1 MGQTDDCTFE
11 VFASKLRF
19 IVKNSTGLKMATQ
32 VQALYDFT
40 GEPGTTEMSITC
52 GEVLTL
58 LNTEIGEGWW
68 EGKKSNGETGLF
80 PAAYVRKLT
89 PEESIQT
96 KAAPPAPRYDQA
108 ADDWGEQHYS
118 AGDNN
123 YQRGVSHEDGWD
135 DDWEDDTYSEI
146 GPAQQQ
152 NKTSQYNQQ
161 SSIVIPGMPIND
173 YNQHIDDT
181 SSNYSSSVGT
191 VRKNKFAPSSKI
203 SGESYLLAT
212 LNVEVPD
219 SEKVYI
225 IQDEDGYIWSPITQP
240 YIVTVASPKKES
252 KFKGI
257 KSFIAYQ
264 LTPSFNNIQVSRRYK
279 HFDWLHERLQEKF
292 TLIPIPPLP
301 DKQISGRY
309 DEQLIERRRVQLQ
322 EFVDWMCKHPVLS
335 RSEVWQHFLTC
346 TDEKRWKA
354 GKRQAEKDNLLG
366 LNYCVSLVVPEK
378 ALLQSQVDH
387 ITEQCH
393 TFINSVDTAIKSV
406 SSMCIVQTKR
416 FQGPY
421 KSDCQKIGEA
431 FYSLGNALS
440 LDEGTIVSTSKLTS
454 AIKMTGG
461 VYIDIGRMYDEQP
474 KYDWEPLGDKFHLY
488 KGIAA
493 SFPDVLAN
501 HKGAVQ
507 KKRECERLTA
517 ENKMEVAQLNE
528 VLRRTDVISYAL
540 LAEINHFKS
549 ERTVDIKATMQKFLK
564 QQINFYKKIV
574 DKLETTLR
582 YYDD

>member
-1 MGQTDDCTFE
+1 M
-11 VFASKLRF
+11 
-19 IVKNSTGLKMATQ
+19 TQ

-40 GEPGTTEMSITC
+40 GEANTTEMTITC
-52 GEVLTL
+52 GEILTIV
-58 LNTEIGEGWW
+58 NTEIGEGWW
-68 EGKKSNGETGLF
+68 EGKNAKGETGLF
-80 PAAYVRKLT
+80 PAAYVRKL
-89 PEESIQT
+89 EHSEVSQT
-96 KAAPPAPRYDQA
+96 KAPAPAAPRYDQA
-108 ADDWGEQHYS
+108 ADDWGDQQYS

-123 YQRGVSHEDGWD
+123 YQRTNSQEDGWD
-135 DDWEDDTYSEI
+135 DDWDDDTYSEI
-146 GPAQQQ
+146 GPGQHPKPPPAY
-152 NKTSQYNQQ
+152 SQPLTPL
-161 SSIVIPGMPIND
+161 PGMPISDFN
-173 YNQHIDDT
+173 NQHVDDT
-181 SSNYSSSVGT
+181 TSNYSVGT

-225 IQDEDGYIWSPITQP
+225 VQEEDRYVWSSLPQP
-240 YIVTVASPKKES
+240 YSVTVASPKKES

-335 RSEVWQHFLTC
+335 KSEVWQHFLTC

-354 GKRQAEKDNLLG
+354 GKRQAERDNLLG

-393 TFINSVDTAIKSV
+393 TFIGSMDTSVKSV
-406 SSMCIVQTKR
+406 TGMCMLQTKK

-421 KSDCQKIGEA
+421 KTDCQKVGEA
-431 FYSLGNALS
+431 FYGLGNALS
-440 LDEGTIVSTSKLTS
+440 LDEGSIVSTSKLTS

-474 KYDWEPLGDKFHLY
+474 KFDWEPLGDKFHLY
-488 KGIAA
+488 KGIVG
-493 SFPDVLAN
+493 SFPDVLGN
-501 HKGAVQ
+501 HKGAVN

-517 ENKMEVAQLNE
+517 EHKMEVAQLNE

-540 LAEINHFKS
+540 LAEINHFKA
-549 ERTVDIKATMQKFLK
+549 ERTVDLKATMQKFLN
-564 QQINFYKKIV
+564 QQITFYKKIV
-574 DKLETTLR
+574 EKLEVTLNH
-582 YYDD
+582 YDN

>member
-1 MGQTDDCTFE
+1 MCFIIC
-11 VFASKLRF
+11 FA
-19 IVKNSTGLKMATQ
+19 IVVGKGPDMSTQ

-40 GEPGTTEMSITC
+40 GEPGTTEMSITS
-52 GEVLTL
+52 GEILTL

-68 EGKKSNGETGLF
+68 EGKNAKGETGLF
-80 PAAYVRKLT
+80 PAAYVRKLA
-89 PEESIQT
+89 PDDSVHT
-96 KAAPPAPRYDQA
+96 KTAPAAPRYDQA
-108 ADDWGEQHYS
+108 ADDWGDQQYS
-118 AGDNN
+118 AGDSN
-123 YQRGVSHEDGWD
+123 YQRTTSNDDGWD
-135 DDWEDDTYSEI
+135 DDWDDDTYSEI
-146 GPAQQQ
+146 GPGPPPHKSQ
-152 NKTSQYNQQ
+152 NHQTALAPL
-161 SSIVIPGMPIND
+161 PGMPID

-181 SSNYSSSVGT
+181 ASTLGSSMGT
-191 VRKNKFAPSSKI
+191 VRKNKFAPSSKV

-225 IQDEDGYIWSPITQP
+225 IQDEDGYVWSPITQP
-240 YIVTVASPKKES
+240 YNVCVASPKKES

-292 TLIPIPPLP
+292 SLIPIPPLP

-322 EFVDWMCKHPVLS
+322 EFVDWVCKHPVLS
-335 RSEVWQHFLTC
+335 KCEVWQHFLTC

-354 GKRQAEKDNLLG
+354 GKRQAERDNLLG

-378 ALLQSQVDH
+378 ALLQSQVDS

-393 TFINSVDTAIKSV
+393 TFVLSMDTSVKSV
-406 SSMCIVQTKR
+406 SNMCLAQSKR

-421 KSDCQKIGEA
+421 KSDCQKTGEA
-431 FYSLGNALS
+431 FYHLGNALS
-440 LDEGTIVSTSKLTS
+440 FDEGALVSRSKLTS

-461 VYIDIGRMYDEQP
+461 AYIEIGRMYEEQP

-488 KGIAA
+488 KGIVGG
-493 SFPDVLAN
+493 FPDVLAN
-501 HKGAVQ
+501 HKSAVQ

-517 ENKMEVAQLNE
+517 EHKMEVAQLNE

-540 LAEINHFKS
+540 LAEVNHFKA
-549 ERTVDIKATMQKFLK
+549 ERTVDLKVTMQKFLR
-564 QQINFYKKIV
+564 QQIMFYKKIV
-574 DKLETTLR
+574 DKLENTLR
-582 YYDD
+582 HYDD

>member
-1 MGQTDDCTFE
+1 
-11 VFASKLRF
+11 
-19 IVKNSTGLKMATQ
+19 MAAQ
-32 VQALYDFT
+32 VQALYDFS
-40 GEPGTTEMSITC
+40 GEPGTTEMSITA
-52 GEVLTL
+52 GEVLSL
-58 LNTEIGEGWW
+58 INTEIGEGWW
-68 EGKKSNGETGLF
+68 EGKNAKGETGLF

-89 PEESIQT
+89 PDEVTQT

-108 ADDWGEQHYS
+108 ADEWGDQAYS
-118 AGDNN
+118 AGDSN
-123 YQRGVSHEDGWD
+123 YKRTASNDDGWD
-135 DDWEDDTYSEI
+135 DDWDDDTYSEI
-146 GPAQQQ
+146 GPANQQAKPAHQQQ
-152 NKTSQYNQQ
+152 QLTPL
-161 SSIVIPGMPIND
+161 PGMPISEYSNH
-173 YNQHIDDT
+173 QFDDT
-181 SSNYSSSVGT
+181 ASSYASQVGT
-191 VRKNKFAPSSKI
+191 VRKSKFAPSSKV
-203 SGESYLLAT
+203 SGESYLLGT

-225 IQDEDGYIWSPITQP
+225 VQEEEGYAWSPIP
-240 YIVTVASPKKES
+240 NPFSVTVASPKKES

-309 DEQLIERRRVQLQ
+309 DEQVIERRRIQLQ

-335 RSEVWQHFLTC
+335 KCEVWQHFLTC

-366 LNYCVSLVVPEK
+366 LNYCISLVVPEK
-378 ALLQSQVDH
+378 ALLQSQVDQV
-387 ITEQCH
+387 TEQCH
-393 TFINSVDTAIKSV
+393 TFINSMDTSV
-406 SSMCIVQTKR
+406 KNITSMCLAQTKR
-416 FQGPY
+416 CQGPY
-421 KSDCQKIGEA
+421 KSDCQKVGEA
-431 FYSLGNALS
+431 FYSLGNALG
-440 LDEGTIVSTSKLTS
+440 LDEGTMVSRSKLTS

-461 VYIDIGRMYDEQP
+461 AYIEIGRMYDEQP

-488 KGIAA
+488 KGIVG

-517 ENKMEVAQLNE
+517 EHKMEVAQLNE

-540 LAEINHFKS
+540 LAEINHFKV
-549 ERTVDIKATMQKFLK
+549 ERTEDLKATMQKFLQ
-564 QQINFYKKIV
+564 QQIMFYKRVV
-574 DKLETTLR
+574 DKLENTLHL
-582 YYDD
+582 YDD

>member
-1 MGQTDDCTFE
+1 MT
-11 VFASKLRF
+11 
-19 IVKNSTGLKMATQ
+19 TQ

-40 GEPGTTEMSITC
+40 GEPGTTEMSITS
-52 GEVLTL
+52 GEILTL
-58 LNTEIGEGWW
+58 LNTDIGEGWW
-68 EGKKSNGETGLF
+68 EGRNAKGQTGLF

-89 PEESIQT
+89 PEELAPT
-96 KAAPPAPRYDQA
+96 KMAPPAPRYDQA
-108 ADDWGEQHYS
+108 ADDWSDQQYN

-123 YQRGVSHEDGWD
+123 YHKTASHEDGWD
-135 DDWEDDTYSEI
+135 DDWDDDTYSEI
-146 GPAQQQ
+146 GPGVPQHKPPMSQQEPL
-152 NKTSQYNQQ
+152 TPL
-161 SSIVIPGMPIND
+161 PGMPIGD
-173 YNQHIDDT
+173 YGHHMDDT
-181 SSNYSSSVGT
+181 SSNFSSTVGT
-191 VRKNKFAPSSKI
+191 VRKNKFAPSSKV

-219 SEKVYI
+219 SDKVYI
-225 IQDEDGYIWSPITQP
+225 VQEGDSYIWAPITQP
-240 YIVTVASPKKES
+240 YHVTVASPKKES

-279 HFDWLHERLQEKF
+279 HFDWLHERLHEKF

-335 RSEVWQHFLTC
+335 KCEVWQHFLTC

-366 LNYCVSLVVPEK
+366 LNYCISLVVPEK

-387 ITEQCH
+387 ITDQCH
-393 TFINSVDTAIKSV
+393 TFLNSMDTAVKSV
-406 SSMCIVQTKR
+406 TNMCLAQTKR

-421 KSDCQKIGEA
+421 KSDSQKIGEA
-431 FYSLGNALS
+431 IYSLGNALS
-440 LDEGTIVSTSKLTS
+440 LDEGTIISTSKLTS
-454 AIKMTGG
+454 AIKLTGG
-461 VYIDIGRMYDEQP
+461 AYIEIGRMYEEQP
-474 KYDWEPLGDKFHLY
+474 KHDWEPLGDKFHLY
-488 KGIAA
+488 KGIVG
-493 SFPDVLAN
+493 SFPNNLAN

-528 VLRRTDVISYAL
+528 VLRRTDVISYAI
-540 LAEINHFKS
+540 LAEINHFKA
-549 ERTVDIKATMQKFLK
+549 ERTEDLKATMQNFLR
-564 QQINFYKKIV
+564 QQITFYKKIV
-574 DKLETTLR
+574 DKLETTLQQ
-582 YYDD
+582 YDE

>member
-1 MGQTDDCTFE
+1 MMT
-11 VFASKLRF
+11 
-19 IVKNSTGLKMATQ
+19 TQ
-32 VQALYDFT
+32 VQALYDFA
-40 GEPGTTEMSITC
+40 GEQGTTEMSITC
-52 GEVLTL
+52 GEILTL
-58 LNTEIGEGWW
+58 ISTDIGEGWW
-68 EGKKSNGETGLF
+68 EGRNAKGQTGLF

-89 PEESIQT
+89 PEELAPT
-96 KAAPPAPRYDQA
+96 KMAPAAPRYDQA
-108 ADDWGEQHYS
+108 ADDWSDQQYN

-123 YQRGVSHEDGWD
+123 IQKSSHDDGWD

-146 GPAQQQ
+146 GPGVPQQRQ
-152 NKTSQYNQQ
+152 TMNQHQ
-161 SSIVIPGMPIND
+161 PLTPLPGMPIGD
-173 YNQHIDDT
+173 YSHQMDDT
-181 SSNYSSSVGT
+181 SSNFGSSVGT
-191 VRKNKFAPSSKI
+191 VRKNKFAPSSKV

-212 LNVEVPD
+212 LNVEVPESD
-219 SEKVYI
+219 KVYI
-225 IQDEDGYIWSPITQP
+225 VQEGDSYIWAPISQP
-240 YIVTVASPKKES
+240 YHVTVASPKKES

-335 RSEVWQHFLTC
+335 KCEVWQHFLTC

-366 LNYCVSLVVPEK
+366 LNYCISLVVPEK

-393 TFINSVDTAIKSV
+393 TFINSMDTSVKSV
-406 SSMCIVQTKR
+406 TNMCLAQTKR

-431 FYSLGNALS
+431 IYNLGNALS
-440 LDEGTIVSTSKLTS
+440 LDEGTVISTSKLTS
-454 AIKMTGG
+454 AIKLTGG
-461 VYIDIGRMYDEQP
+461 AYIEIGRMYEEQP
-474 KYDWEPLGDKFHLY
+474 KHDWEPLGDKFHLY
-488 KGIAA
+488 KGIVG
-493 SFPDVLAN
+493 SFPDALAN

-517 ENKMEVAQLNE
+517 ESKMEVAQLNE

-540 LAEINHFKS
+540 LAEINHFKA
-549 ERTVDIKATMQKFLK
+549 ERTEDLKATMQKFLM
-564 QQINFYKKIV
+564 QQITFYKKIV
-574 DKLETTLR
+574 DKLESTLQQ
-582 YYDD
+582 YDE

>member
-1 MGQTDDCTFE
+1 M
-11 VFASKLRF
+11 S
-19 IVKNSTGLKMATQ
+19 TQ

-40 GEPGTTEMSITC
+40 GEPGTTEMSITS
-52 GEVLTL
+52 GEILTL
-58 LNTEIGEGWW
+58 INTDIGEGWW
-68 EGKKSNGETGLF
+68 EGRNSRGETGLF
-80 PAAYVRKLT
+80 PAAYVRKVT
-89 PEESIQT
+89 PDESAPT
-96 KAAPPAPRYDQA
+96 KMAPPAPRYDQA
-108 ADDWGEQHYS
+108 ADDWGDHQYS

-123 YQRGVSHEDGWD
+123 YQRAASHDEGWD

-146 GPAQQQ
+146 GPGP
-152 NKTSQYNQQ
+152 QQ
-161 SSIVIPGMPIND
+161 SKQAVNQPLTPLPGMPISDLNH
-173 YNQHIDDT
+173 QMDDN
-181 SSNYSSSVGT
+181 SSTFGSSVGT
-191 VRKNKFAPSSKI
+191 VRKNKFAPSSKV
-203 SGESYLLAT
+203 SGESYLLGT

-219 SEKVYI
+219 ADKIYI
-225 IQDEDGYIWSPITQP
+225 EQEGDAYIWSPIPQP
-240 YIVTVASPKKES
+240 YNVTVASPKKES

-354 GKRQAEKDNLLG
+354 GKRQAERDNLLG
-366 LNYCVSLVVPEK
+366 LNYCISLVVPEK

-393 TFINSVDTAIKSV
+393 IFMNSMDSSVKSLTN
-406 SSMCIVQTKR
+406 MCIAQTKR

-421 KSDCQKIGEA
+421 KSDCQKVGEA
-431 FYSLGNALS
+431 FYNLGNALS

-454 AIKMTGG
+454 AIKMAGG
-461 VYIDIGRMYDEQP
+461 AYIEIGRMYEEQP
-474 KYDWEPLGDKFHLY
+474 KYDFEPLGDKFHLY
-488 KGIAA
+488 KGIVG

-501 HKGAVQ
+501 HKAAVQ
-507 KKRECERLTA
+507 KKKECERLRA
-517 ENKMEVAQLNE
+517 ENKMEREQLNE
-528 VLRRTDVISYAL
+528 VFRRNNVISYAL

-549 ERTVDIKATMQKFLK
+549 ERTVDLNATMQKFLK
-564 QQINFYKKIV
+564 QQITFYKKIV
-574 DKLETTLR
+574 DKLETTLQQFQE
-582 YYDD
+582 

>member
-1 MGQTDDCTFE
+1 
-11 VFASKLRF
+11 
-19 IVKNSTGLKMATQ
+19 MAQ
-32 VQALYDFT
+32 VQALYDFS
-40 GEPGTTEMSITC
+40 GEPGTTEMSITA

-68 EGKKSNGETGLF
+68 EGKNSQGHTGLF
-80 PAAYVRKLT
+80 PAAYVKKLT

-96 KAAPPAPRYDQA
+96 KTAPAAPRYDQA
-108 ADDWGEQHYS
+108 ADDWGDQNYS

-123 YQRGVSHEDGWD
+123 YQRNPSQEDGWD
-135 DDWEDDTYSEI
+135 DDWDDDTYSEI
-146 GPAQQQ
+146 GPGAQQ
-152 NKTSQYNQQ
+152 KSQYNHQTPLAPL
-161 SSIVIPGMPIND
+161 PGMPINE
-173 YNQHIDDT
+173 YNQNIDDT
-181 SSNYSSSVGT
+181 ASTFSSTIGT
-191 VRKNKFAPSSKI
+191 VRKSKFAPSSKV

-219 SEKVYI
+219 SEKVHI
-225 IQDEDGYIWSPITQP
+225 VQNEEGYVWAPITQP
-240 YIVTVASPKKES
+240 YYVTIASPKKES

-292 TLIPIPPLP
+292 SLIPIPPLP

-309 DEQLIERRRVQLQ
+309 DEQVIERRRVQLQ

-335 RSEVWQHFLTC
+335 KSEVWQHFLTC

-354 GKRQAEKDNLLG
+354 GKRQAEKDILIG
-366 LNYCVSLVVPEK
+366 LNYCISLVVPEK
-378 ALLQSQVDH
+378 ALLQSQVDQ
-387 ITEQCH
+387 IVEQSH
-393 TFINSVDTAIKSV
+393 TFIGSMDTSVKFLTN
-406 SSMCIVQTKR
+406 MCLAQTKK

-421 KSDCQKIGEA
+421 KIDCQKTGEA
-431 FYSLGNALS
+431 FYNLGNALS
-440 LDEGTIVSTSKLTS
+440 LDEGSIVSTSKLTS

-461 VYIDIGRMYDEQP
+461 AYIEIGRMYEEQP

-488 KGIAA
+488 KGIVG
-493 SFPDVLAN
+493 SFPDALAN

-507 KKRECERLTA
+507 KKRDCEKLTA
-517 ENKMEVAQLNE
+517 EHKMEVAQLNE

-540 LAEINHFKS
+540 LAEINHFKA
-549 ERTVDIKATMQKFLK
+549 ERTVDLKATMQKFLT
-564 QQINFYKKIV
+564 QQITFYKKIV
-574 DKLETTLR
+574 EKLESTLHQF
-582 YYDD
+582 DD

>member
-1 MGQTDDCTFE
+1 M
-11 VFASKLRF
+11 S
-19 IVKNSTGLKMATQ
+19 TQ

-52 GEVLTL
+52 GELLTL
-58 LNTEIGEGWW
+58 INTEIGEGWW
-68 EGKKSNGETGLF
+68 EGRNSKGETGLF
-80 PAAYVRKLT
+80 PAAYVRKLAA
-89 PEESIQT
+89 EDSEHT
-96 KAAPPAPRYDQA
+96 KAAPAAPRYDQA
-108 ADDWGEQHYS
+108 ADDWGDQQYS

-123 YQRGVSHEDGWD
+123 YQRGTSQDDGWD
-135 DDWEDDTYSEI
+135 DDWDDDTYSEI
-146 GPAQQQ
+146 GPAHQ
-152 NKTSQYNQQ
+152 NKAHHNQQ
-161 SSIVIPGMPIND
+161 APLAPLPGMPIND
-173 YNQHIDDT
+173 YNHQIDET
-181 SSNYSSSVGT
+181 ASNFGSTVGT
-191 VRKNKFAPSSKI
+191 VRKSKFAPSSKV
-203 SGESYLLAT
+203 SGESYLLGT
-212 LNVEVPD
+212 LNVDVPD
-219 SEKVYI
+219 SDKVYI
-225 IQDEDGYIWSPITQP
+225 VQDEEGYVWSPLSHP
-240 YIVTVASPKKES
+240 YSVTVASPKKES

-322 EFVDWMCKHPVLS
+322 EFVDWMCRHPVLS
-335 RSEVWQHFLTC
+335 KSEVWQHFLTC

-354 GKRQAEKDNLLG
+354 GKRQAERDNLLG
-366 LNYCVSLVVPEK
+366 LNYCISLVVPEK

-393 TFINSVDTAIKSV
+393 TFVASMDTSVKAV
-406 SSMCIVQTKR
+406 GNMCIAQTKK

-421 KSDCQKIGEA
+421 KTDCQKVGEA
-431 FYSLGNALS
+431 FYNLGNALS

-454 AIKMTGG
+454 AIKLTGG
-461 VYIDIGRMYDEQP
+461 AYIEIGRMYDEQP

-488 KGIAA
+488 KGIVG
-493 SFPDVLAN
+493 SLPDALGN
-501 HKGAVQ
+501 HKAAVQ

-540 LAEINHFKS
+540 LAEINHFKA
-549 ERTVDIKATMQKFLK
+549 ERTTDIKATMQKFLR
-564 QQINFYKKIV
+564 QQITFYKKVV
-574 DKLETTLR
+574 DKLEATLR
-582 YYDD
+582 QYDE

>member
-1 MGQTDDCTFE
+1 MT
-11 VFASKLRF
+11 A
-19 IVKNSTGLKMATQ
+19 Q

-40 GEPGTTEMSITC
+40 GEPGTTEMSITS
-52 GEVLTL
+52 GEILTL
-58 LNTEIGEGWW
+58 INTDIGEGWW
-68 EGKKSNGETGLF
+68 EGRNSKGQTGLF
-80 PAAYVRKLT
+80 PAAYVRKLS
-89 PEESIQT
+89 PEELEPA
-96 KAAPPAPRYDQA
+96 KVAPAAPRYDQA
-108 ADDWGEQHYS
+108 ADEWGDQQYS

-123 YQRGVSHEDGWD
+123 YQRAASHDDGWD
-135 DDWEDDTYSEI
+135 DDWDDDTYSEI
-146 GPAQQQ
+146 GPGAPQSKTAMSHQQPL
-152 NKTSQYNQQ
+152 TPL
-161 SSIVIPGMPIND
+161 PGMPISE
-173 YNQHIDDT
+173 YNHQIDDNA
-181 SSNYSSSVGT
+181 SSFGSTVGT
-191 VRKNKFAPSSKI
+191 VRKTKFAPSSKV

-219 SEKVYI
+219 SDKVYI
-225 IQDEDGYIWSPITQP
+225 IQEGDCFVWAPITQP
-240 YIVTVASPKKES
+240 YNVTVASPKKES

-335 RSEVWQHFLTC
+335 KSEVWQHFLTC

-354 GKRQAEKDNLLG
+354 GKRQAERDNLLG
-366 LNYCVSLVVPEK
+366 LNYCISLVVPEK

-393 TFINSVDTAIKSV
+393 TFICSMDTSVKSV
-406 SSMCIVQTKR
+406 TNMCLAQTKR

-421 KSDCQKIGEA
+421 KSDCQKTGEA
-431 FYSLGNALS
+431 IYSLGNALS
-440 LDEGTIVSTSKLTS
+440 LDEGTVISTSKLTS

-461 VYIDIGRMYDEQP
+461 AYIEIGRMYEEQP

-488 KGIAA
+488 KGIVG

-501 HKGAVQ
+501 HKAAVQ
-507 KKRECERLTA
+507 KKRECERLKA
-517 ENKMEVAQLNE
+517 EGKMDVGQLNE
-528 VLRRTDVISYAL
+528 VLRRTNVISYAL

-549 ERTVDIKATMQKFLK
+549 ERTEDLKATMQKFLR
-564 QQINFYKKIV
+564 QQITFYKKIV
-574 DKLETTLR
+574 EKLEVTLNQ
-582 YYDD
+582 YDE

>member
-1 MGQTDDCTFE
+1 
-11 VFASKLRF
+11 
-19 IVKNSTGLKMATQ
+19 MAAQ
-32 VQALYDFT
+32 VQALYDFA

-58 LNTEIGEGWW
+58 LNTDIGEGWW
-68 EGKKSNGETGLF
+68 EGKNAQGQTGLF
-80 PAAYVRKLT
+80 PAAYVRKLS
-89 PEESIQT
+89 PEESAPT
-96 KAAPPAPRYDQA
+96 KVAPPAPRYDQA
-108 ADDWGEQHYS
+108 ADEWGEQQYS

-123 YQRGVSHEDGWD
+123 YQRAASHDDGWD
-135 DDWEDDTYSEI
+135 DDWDDDTYSEI
-146 GPAQQQ
+146 GPGAPQSKPSMSRQQQ
-152 NKTSQYNQQ
+152 LTPL
-161 SSIVIPGMPIND
+161 PGMPISD
-173 YNQHIDDT
+173 FNQQMDDNT
-181 SSNYSSSVGT
+181 SSFGSTVGT

-212 LNVEVPD
+212 LNVEVPET
-219 SEKVYI
+219 EKVYI
-225 IQDEDGYIWSPITQP
+225 VQEGDGYVWAQITQP
-240 YIVTVASPKKES
+240 YNVTVASPKKES

-335 RSEVWQHFLTC
+335 KSDVWQHFLTC

-354 GKRQAEKDNLLG
+354 GKRQAERDNLLG

-393 TFINSVDTAIKSV
+393 TFIGSMDTAVKSV
-406 SSMCIVQTKR
+406 TNMCLAQTKR

-421 KSDCQKIGEA
+421 KTDCQKVGEA
-431 FYSLGNALS
+431 IYNLGNALS
-440 LDEGTIVSTSKLTS
+440 LDEGTVISTAKLTS

-461 VYIDIGRMYDEQP
+461 AYIEIGRMYEDQP

-488 KGIAA
+488 KGIVG

-507 KKRECERLTA
+507 KRRECERLTA
-517 ENKMEVAQLNE
+517 EHKMEVAQLNE

-549 ERTVDIKATMQKFLK
+549 ERTEDLKATMQKFLR
-564 QQINFYKKIV
+564 QQINFYKRIV
-574 DKLETTLR
+574 EKLEVTLNQ
-582 YYDD
+582 YDE

>member
-1 MGQTDDCTFE
+1 MT
-11 VFASKLRF
+11 A
-19 IVKNSTGLKMATQ
+19 Q

-40 GEPGTTEMSITC
+40 GDPGTTEMSIAS
-52 GEVLTL
+52 GEILTL
-58 LNTEIGEGWW
+58 INTDIGEGWW
-68 EGKKSNGETGLF
+68 EGRNAKGETGLF

-89 PEESIQT
+89 PEELEHTST
-96 KAAPPAPRYDQA
+96 APTHAAPAVPRYDQA
-108 ADDWGEQHYS
+108 ADDWGDQQYS

-123 YQRGVSHEDGWD
+123 YHRTTSQEDGWE
-135 DDWEDDTYSEI
+135 DDWDDETYSEI
-146 GPAQQQ
+146 GPAQH
-152 NKTSQYNQQ
+152 KSHHNQHQ
-161 SSIVIPGMPIND
+161 PMPLPGMPIND
-173 YNQHIDDT
+173 VNHLDDG
-181 SSNYSSSVGT
+181 SSNYGSSAGT
-191 VRKNKFAPSSKI
+191 VRRNKFAPSSKVT
-203 SGESYLLAT
+203 GESYLLGT

-219 SEKVYI
+219 HDKIYI
-225 IQDEDGYIWSPITQP
+225 VQNEEGYVWSPLTHP
-240 YIVTVASPKKES
+240 YSVTVASPKKES

-257 KSFIAYQ
+257 KSYIAYQ

-322 EFVDWMCKHPVLS
+322 EFVDWMCRHPVLS
-335 RSEVWQHFLTC
+335 KCEVWQHFLTC

-354 GKRQAEKDNLLG
+354 GKRQAERDPLLS
-366 LNYCVSLVVPEK
+366 LNYCISLVVPEK
-378 ALLQSQVDH
+378 ALLQTQVDG

-393 TFINSVDTAIKSV
+393 TFVASMDTSVKSV
-406 SSMCIVQTKR
+406 VNMCITQTKR

-421 KSDCQKIGEA
+421 KMDCQKVGEA
-431 FYSLGNALS
+431 LYSLGNALS
-440 LDEGTIVSTSKLTS
+440 LDEGTVVSTSKLTS

-461 VYIDIGRMYDEQP
+461 AYIEIGRMYDEQP

-488 KGIAA
+488 KGIVG

-517 ENKMEVAQLNE
+517 EHKMEVAQLNE

-540 LAEINHFKS
+540 LAEVNHFKA
-549 ERTVDIKATMQKFLK
+549 ERTTDLKATMQKFLR
-564 QQINFYKKIV
+564 QQITFYKKIV
-574 DKLETTLR
+574 EKLESTLQQ
-582 YYDD
+582 YDE

>member
-1 MGQTDDCTFE
+1 MT
-11 VFASKLRF
+11 
-19 IVKNSTGLKMATQ
+19 TQ

-52 GEVLTL
+52 GEILTL

-68 EGKKSNGETGLF
+68 EGRNAKGETGLF

-89 PEESIQT
+89 PDESAPT
-96 KAAPPAPRYDQA
+96 KMAPAAPRYDQA
-108 ADDWGEQHYS
+108 ADEWGDQQYS

-123 YQRGVSHEDGWD
+123 YQRTTSNDDGWD
-135 DDWEDDTYSEI
+135 DDWDDDTYSEI
-146 GPAQQQ
+146 GPGGQQQ
-152 NKTSQYNQQ
+152 KPSVHPQQ
-161 SSIVIPGMPIND
+161 QPLTPLPGMPIND
-173 YNQHIDDT
+173 YNHRIDDT
-181 SSNYSSSVGT
+181 ASNFGSSVGT
-191 VRKNKFAPSSKI
+191 VRKNKFAPSSKV
-203 SGESYLLAT
+203 SGESYLLGT

-219 SEKVYI
+219 SDKVHI
-225 IQDEDGYIWSPITQP
+225 VQDEDGYIWSPIPQP
-240 YIVTVASPKKES
+240 YSVTVASPKKES

-292 TLIPIPPLP
+292 SLVPIPPLP

-322 EFVDWMCKHPVLS
+322 EFVDWMCKHAVLS
-335 RSEVWQHFLTC
+335 KSEVWQHFLTC

-366 LNYCVSLVVPEK
+366 LNYCISLTVPEK

-393 TFINSVDTAIKSV
+393 TFINSMDTSVKSV
-406 SSMCIVQTKR
+406 SNMCVAQTKR

-431 FYSLGNALS
+431 IYNLGNALS

-461 VYIDIGRMYDEQP
+461 AYIEIGRMYEEQP
-474 KYDWEPLGDKFHLY
+474 KYDFEPLGDKFHLY
-488 KGIAA
+488 KGIVGG
-493 SFPDVLAN
+493 FPEVLAN
-501 HKGAVQ
+501 HKGAMQ

-517 ENKMEVAQLNE
+517 EHKMEVAQLNE
-528 VLRRTDVISYAL
+528 VIRRSDVISYAV

-549 ERTVDIKATMQKFLK
+549 ERTIDLKATMQKFLR
-564 QQINFYKKIV
+564 QQINFYKRVV
-574 DKLETTLR
+574 DKLENTLQQ
-582 YYDD
+582 YDD

>member
-1 MGQTDDCTFE
+1 
-11 VFASKLRF
+11 
-19 IVKNSTGLKMATQ
+19 MAAQ
-32 VQALYDFT
+32 VQALYDFA

-58 LNTEIGEGWW
+58 LNTDIGEGWW
-68 EGKKSNGETGLF
+68 EGKNAQGQTGLF
-80 PAAYVRKLT
+80 PAAYVRKLS
-89 PEESIQT
+89 PEESAPT
-96 KAAPPAPRYDQA
+96 KVAPPAPRYDQA
-108 ADDWGEQHYS
+108 ADEWGEQQYS

-123 YQRGVSHEDGWD
+123 YQRAASHDDGWD
-135 DDWEDDTYSEI
+135 DDWDDDTYSEI
-146 GPAQQQ
+146 GPGAPQNKPSMSRQQQ
-152 NKTSQYNQQ
+152 LTPL
-161 SSIVIPGMPIND
+161 PGMPISD
-173 YNQHIDDT
+173 FNQQIDDNT
-181 SSNYSSSVGT
+181 SSFGSTVGT

-212 LNVEVPD
+212 LNVEVPET
-219 SEKVYI
+219 EKVYI
-225 IQDEDGYIWSPITQP
+225 VQEGDGYVWAQITQP
-240 YIVTVASPKKES
+240 YNVTVASPKKES

-335 RSEVWQHFLTC
+335 KSEVWQHFLTC

-354 GKRQAEKDNLLG
+354 GKRQAERDNLLG

-393 TFINSVDTAIKSV
+393 TFIGSMDTSVKSV
-406 SSMCIVQTKR
+406 TNMCLAQTKR

-421 KSDCQKIGEA
+421 KTDCQKVGEA
-431 FYSLGNALS
+431 IYNLGNALS
-440 LDEGTIVSTSKLTS
+440 LDEGTVISTSKLTS

-461 VYIDIGRMYDEQP
+461 AYIEIGRMYEDQP

-488 KGIAA
+488 KGIVG

-507 KKRECERLTA
+507 KRRECERLTA
-517 ENKMEVAQLNE
+517 EHKMEVAQLNE

-549 ERTVDIKATMQKFLK
+549 ERTDDLKATMQKFLR
-564 QQINFYKKIV
+564 QQISFYKRIV
-574 DKLETTLR
+574 DKLEITLNQ
-582 YYDD
+582 YDE

>member
-1 MGQTDDCTFE
+1 MT
-11 VFASKLRF
+11 
-19 IVKNSTGLKMATQ
+19 TQ
-32 VQALYDFT
+32 VQALYDFM
-40 GEPGTTEMSITC
+40 GDPGTTEMSITS
-52 GEVLTL
+52 GEILTL

-68 EGKKSNGETGLF
+68 EGKNSKGETGLF

-89 PEESIQT
+89 PDESTHT
-96 KAAPPAPRYDQA
+96 KAAPAVPRYDQA
-108 ADDWGEQHYS
+108 ADDWGDQQYS

-123 YQRGVSHEDGWD
+123 YQRTASHEDGWD
-135 DDWEDDTYSEI
+135 DDWDDDTYSEI
-146 GPAQQQ
+146 GPAQHKSHHNQ
-152 NKTSQYNQQ
+152 NSQLTPL
-161 SSIVIPGMPIND
+161 PGMPISEYSN
-173 YNQHIDDT
+173 NDDT
-181 SSNYSSSVGT
+181 SSNFGSTVGT
-191 VRKNKFAPSSKI
+191 VRKSKFAPSSKV
-203 SGESYLLAT
+203 SGESYLLGT

-219 SEKVYI
+219 QDKVYI
-225 IQDEDGYIWSPITQP
+225 IQDEEGYIWSPITQP
-240 YIVTVASPKKES
+240 YSVTVASPKKES

-335 RSEVWQHFLTC
+335 KCEVWQHFLTC

-354 GKRQAEKDNLLG
+354 GKRQAERDPLLS
-366 LNYCVSLVVPEK
+366 LNYCISLAVPEK

-387 ITEQCH
+387 ITDQCH
-393 TFINSVDTAIKSV
+393 TFIASMDTSVKSV
-406 SSMCIVQTKR
+406 TNMCVAQTKR

-421 KSDCQKIGEA
+421 KMDCQKVGEA
-431 FYSLGNALS
+431 FYNLGNALS
-440 LDEGTIVSTSKLTS
+440 LDEGTLISTSKLTS

-461 VYIDIGRMYDEQP
+461 AYIEIGRMYDEQP
-474 KYDWEPLGDKFHLY
+474 KYDWDPLGDKFHLY
-488 KGIAA
+488 KGIVG
-493 SFPDVLAN
+493 SFPDCLAN

-517 ENKMEVAQLNE
+517 EHKMEVAQLNE

-540 LAEINHFKS
+540 LAEINHFKT
-549 ERTVDIKATMQKFLK
+549 ERTTDLKATMQKFLR
-564 QQINFYKKIV
+564 QQITFYKKIV
-574 DKLETTLR
+574 EKLETTLQQ
-582 YYDD
+582 YEE

>member
-1 MGQTDDCTFE
+1 M
-11 VFASKLRF
+11 
-19 IVKNSTGLKMATQ
+19 TQ

-40 GEPGTTEMSITC
+40 GEPNTTEMTITC
-52 GEVLTL
+52 GEILSL

-68 EGKKSNGETGLF
+68 EGRNAKGETGLF
-80 PAAYVRKLT
+80 PAAYVRKLEASEVT
-89 PEESIQT
+89 QT
-96 KAAPPAPRYDQA
+96 KSPAPAAPRYDQA
-108 ADDWGEQHYS
+108 ADEWGEQEYS
-118 AGDNN
+118 GGDNN
-123 YQRGVSHEDGWD
+123 IQRGTSQEDGWD
-135 DDWEDDTYSEI
+135 DDWDDDTYSEI
-146 GPAQQQ
+146 GPGHQQ
-152 NKTSQYNQQ
+152 KPPPSYNQPLAPL
-161 SSIVIPGMPIND
+161 PGMPISD
-173 YNQHIDDT
+173 YNNQQLDDT
-181 SSNYSSSVGT
+181 SSNYSSVGT

-212 LNVEVPD
+212 LNVEVPE

-225 IQDEDGYIWSPITQP
+225 VQEEDRYIWSPLPQP
-240 YIVTVASPKKES
+240 YSVTVASPKKES

-335 RSEVWQHFLTC
+335 KSEVWQHFLTC

-354 GKRQAEKDNLLG
+354 GKRQAERDNLLG
-366 LNYCVSLVVPEK
+366 LNYCISLVVPEK

-393 TFINSVDTAIKSV
+393 TFINSMDSSV
-406 SSMCIVQTKR
+406 KAVTGMCMLQTKR
-416 FQGPY
+416 FQTPY
-421 KSDCQKIGEA
+421 KTDCQKVGEA
-431 FYSLGNALS
+431 FYGLGNALS
-440 LDEGTIVSTSKLTS
+440 LDEGSIVSTSKLTS

-461 VYIDIGRMYDEQP
+461 AYIDIGRMYDEQP

-488 KGIAA
+488 KGIVS
-493 SFPDVLAN
+493 SFPDVLGN

-517 ENKMEVAQLNE
+517 EHKMEVAQLNE

-540 LAEINHFKS
+540 LAEVNHFKA
-549 ERTVDIKATMQKFLK
+549 ERTVDLKETMQKFLR
-564 QQINFYKKIV
+564 QQITFYKKIV
-574 DKLETTLR
+574 EKLEVTLEQ
-582 YYDD
+582 YDD

>member
-1 MGQTDDCTFE
+1 MT
-11 VFASKLRF
+11 A
-19 IVKNSTGLKMATQ
+19 Q

-40 GEPGTTEMSITC
+40 GEAGTTEMSITS
-52 GEVLTL
+52 GEILTL
-58 LNTEIGEGWW
+58 INTEIGEGWW
-68 EGKKSNGETGLF
+68 EGKNSKGETGLF

-89 PEESIQT
+89 PEESVPS
-96 KAAPPAPRYDQA
+96 KMAPAAPRYDQA
-108 ADDWGEQHYS
+108 ADDWGDQQYS

-123 YQRGVSHEDGWD
+123 YQRTASHDDGWD
-135 DDWEDDTYSEI
+135 DDWDDDTYSEI
-146 GPAQQQ
+146 GPGPQQSKPHYSQQQ
-152 NKTSQYNQQ
+152 PLTPL
-161 SSIVIPGMPIND
+161 PGMPIND

-181 SSNYSSSVGT
+181 VSNFGSVGT
-191 VRKNKFAPSSKI
+191 VRKNKFAPSSKV
-203 SGESYLLAT
+203 SGESYLLGT
-212 LNVEVPD
+212 LNVDVPESD
-219 SEKVYI
+219 KVYI
-225 IQDEDGYIWSPITQP
+225 VQGEDGFVWSPISQP
-240 YIVTVASPKKES
+240 YNVTVASPKKES

-292 TLIPIPPLP
+292 SLIPIPPLP

-335 RSEVWQHFLTC
+335 KCEVWQHFLTC

-354 GKRQAEKDNLLG
+354 GKRQAERDNLLG
-366 LNYCVSLVVPEK
+366 LNYCISLVVPEK
-378 ALLQSQVDH
+378 ALLQSQLDH

-393 TFINSVDTAIKSV
+393 TFIGSMDTSVKSV
-406 SSMCIVQTKR
+406 TNMCLAQTKR

-421 KSDCQKIGEA
+421 KADCQKTGEA
-431 FYSLGNALS
+431 FYNLGNALS

-461 VYIDIGRMYDEQP
+461 AYIEIGRMYEDQP

-488 KGIAA
+488 KGIVG

-501 HKGAVQ
+501 HKGAIQ
-507 KKRECERLTA
+507 KKRECERLRT

-549 ERTVDIKATMQKFLK
+549 ERTVDLKLTMQKFLK
-564 QQINFYKKIV
+564 QQITFYKKIV
-574 DKLETTLR
+574 EKLELTLNQ
-582 YYDD
+582 YDE

>member
-1 MGQTDDCTFE
+1 MT
-11 VFASKLRF
+11 A
-19 IVKNSTGLKMATQ
+19 Q

-52 GEVLTL
+52 GEILTL
-58 LNTEIGEGWW
+58 INTEIGEGWW
-68 EGKKSNGETGLF
+68 EGRNSKGETGLF

-89 PEESIQT
+89 QEESAPT
-96 KAAPPAPRYDQA
+96 KMAPAAPRYDQA
-108 ADDWGEQHYS
+108 ADEWGEQQYS

-123 YQRGVSHEDGWD
+123 YQRGTSQDDGWD
-135 DDWEDDTYSEI
+135 DDWDDDTYSEI
-146 GPAQQQ
+146 GPASQQ
-152 NKTSQYNQQ
+152 KTQYNQQ
-161 SSIVIPGMPIND
+161 PLAPLPGMPIND

-181 SSNYSSSVGT
+181 VSTFGSSVGT
-191 VRKNKFAPSSKI
+191 VRKNKFAPSSKV
-203 SGESYLLAT
+203 SGESYLLGT
-212 LNVEVPD
+212 LNVEVSD

-225 IQDEDGYIWSPITQP
+225 VQDEDGYIWSPITQP
-240 YIVTVASPKKES
+240 YNVTVASPKKES

-335 RSEVWQHFLTC
+335 KCEVWQHFLTC

-354 GKRQAEKDNLLG
+354 GKRQAERDNLLG

-393 TFINSVDTAIKSV
+393 TFIGSMDSSVKSV
-406 SSMCIVQTKR
+406 TNMCLAQTKR

-421 KSDCQKIGEA
+421 KIDCQKTGEA

-461 VYIDIGRMYDEQP
+461 AYIEIGRMYEEQP

-488 KGIAA
+488 KGIVG
-493 SFPDVLAN
+493 SFPDCLGN
-501 HKGAVQ
+501 HKAAVQ
-507 KKRECERLTA
+507 KKKECERLTA
-517 ENKMEVAQLNE
+517 EHKMEVAQLNE

-549 ERTVDIKATMQKFLK
+549 ERTVDLKATMQKFLR
-564 QQINFYKKIV
+564 QQITFYKKIV
-574 DKLETTLR
+574 EKLEITLQQ
-582 YYDD
+582 YDE

>member
-1 MGQTDDCTFE
+1 MT
-11 VFASKLRF
+11 A
-19 IVKNSTGLKMATQ
+19 Q
-32 VQALYDFT
+32 VQALYDFM
-40 GEPGTTEMSITC
+40 GEPNTTEMSITS
-52 GEVLTL
+52 GEILTL

-68 EGKKSNGETGLF
+68 EGKNAKGETGLF
-80 PAAYVRKLT
+80 PAAYVKKLT
-89 PEESIQT
+89 PEELTQT

-108 ADDWGEQHYS
+108 ADDWGNQQYS

-123 YQRGVSHEDGWD
+123 YQRGNSQEEGWD
-135 DDWEDDTYSEI
+135 DDWDDDTYSEI
-146 GPAQQQ
+146 GPVSQQ
-152 NKTSQYNQQ
+152 KAPPPYNQPLTPL
-161 SSIVIPGMPIND
+161 PGMPIND
-173 YNQHIDDT
+173 HHQNFDDAA
-181 SSNYSSSVGT
+181 SSFGSTVGT

-219 SEKVYI
+219 SDKVYI
-225 IQDEDGYIWSPITQP
+225 VQEEDRYVWSPVNQP
-240 YIVTVASPKKES
+240 YTVTVASPKKES

-335 RSEVWQHFLTC
+335 KCEVWQHFLTC

-354 GKRQAEKDNLLG
+354 GKRQAERDNLLG

-387 ITEQCH
+387 ITEQAH
-393 TFINSVDTAIKSV
+393 TFMNSMDTSVKSV
-406 SSMCIVQTKR
+406 VAMCQLQTKR

-421 KSDCQKIGEA
+421 KTDSQKVGEA
-431 FYSLGNALS
+431 IYGLGNALS
-440 LDEGTIVSTSKLTS
+440 LDEGSIVSTSKLTS
-454 AIKMTGG
+454 AVKMTGG
-461 VYIDIGRMYDEQP
+461 AYIDIGRMYDEQP
-474 KYDWEPLGDKFHLY
+474 KWDWEPLGDKFHLY
-488 KGIAA
+488 KGIVG
-493 SFPDVLAN
+493 SFPDALAN
-501 HKGAVQ
+501 HRGAVQ

-528 VLRRTDVISYAL
+528 VFRRTDVISYAL
-540 LAEINHFKS
+540 LAEVNHFKA
-549 ERTVDIKATMQKFLK
+549 ERTVDLKATMQKFLR
-564 QQINFYKKIV
+564 QQIQFYKKIV
-574 DKLETTLR
+574 DKLEVTLQQ
-582 YYDD
+582 YDE

>member
-1 MGQTDDCTFE
+1 MT
-11 VFASKLRF
+11 
-19 IVKNSTGLKMATQ
+19 TQ

-40 GEPGTTEMSITC
+40 GDPGTTEMSITS
-52 GEVLTL
+52 GEILTL

-68 EGKKSNGETGLF
+68 EGKNSKGETGLF

-89 PEESIQT
+89 PEDATHT
-96 KAAPPAPRYDQA
+96 KAAPAVPRYDQA
-108 ADDWGEQHYS
+108 ADDWGDQQYS

-123 YQRGVSHEDGWD
+123 YQRTTSQDDGWD
-135 DDWEDDTYSEI
+135 DDWDDDTYSEI
-146 GPAQQQ
+146 GPAQHKSHNQH
-152 NKTSQYNQQ
+152 SQLAPL
-161 SSIVIPGMPIND
+161 PGMPIND
-173 YNQHIDDT
+173 VNNIDDT
-181 SSNYSSSVGT
+181 SSNYGSSVGT
-191 VRKNKFAPSSKI
+191 VRKNKFAPSSKVT
-203 SGESYLLAT
+203 GESYLLGT

-219 SEKVYI
+219 HDKVYI
-225 IQDEDGYIWSPITQP
+225 IQDEDGYIWSPLSQP
-240 YIVTVASPKKES
+240 YSVTVASPKKES

-335 RSEVWQHFLTC
+335 KSEVWQHFLTC

-354 GKRQAEKDNLLG
+354 GKRQAERDPLLS
-366 LNYCVSLVVPEK
+366 LNYCISLVVPEK

-393 TFINSVDTAIKSV
+393 TFIASMDTSVKAV
-406 SSMCIVQTKR
+406 SNMCVAQSKR

-421 KSDCQKIGEA
+421 KVDSQKVGEA
-431 FYSLGNALS
+431 LYNLGNALS
-440 LDEGTIVSTSKLTS
+440 LDEGSIVSTSKLTS

-461 VYIDIGRMYDEQP
+461 AYIEIGRMYDEQP

-488 KGIAA
+488 KGIVG

-517 ENKMEVAQLNE
+517 EHKMEVAQLNE

-540 LAEINHFKS
+540 LAEINHFKA
-549 ERTVDIKATMQKFLK
+549 ERTTDLKATMQKFLR
-564 QQINFYKKIV
+564 QQITFYKKIV
-574 DKLETTLR
+574 EKLETTLHN
-582 YYDD
+582 YDE

>member
-1 MGQTDDCTFE
+1 MT
-11 VFASKLRF
+11 
-19 IVKNSTGLKMATQ
+19 TQ

-52 GEVLTL
+52 GEILTL

-68 EGKKSNGETGLF
+68 EGRNSKGETGLF

-89 PEESIQT
+89 PEDSVPT
-96 KAAPPAPRYDQA
+96 KMAPAAPRYDQA
-108 ADDWGEQHYS
+108 ADDWGEQQYS

-123 YQRGVSHEDGWD
+123 YQRTTSNDDGWD
-135 DDWEDDTYSEI
+135 DDWDDDTYSEI
-146 GPAQQQ
+146 GPGAQHQIKANLNQQQ
-152 NKTSQYNQQ
+152 PLTPL
-161 SSIVIPGMPIND
+161 PGMPIND
-173 YNQHIDDT
+173 YNHHIDDT
-181 SSNYSSSVGT
+181 ASNFGSSVGT
-191 VRKNKFAPSSKI
+191 VRKNKFAPSSKV
-203 SGESYLLAT
+203 SGESYLLGT

-219 SEKVYI
+219 HEKVYI
-225 IQDEDGYIWSPITQP
+225 IQDEDGYAWSPIAQP
-240 YIVTVASPKKES
+240 YSVTVASPKKES

-292 TLIPIPPLP
+292 SLIPIPPLP

-335 RSEVWQHFLTC
+335 KCEVWQHFLTC

-354 GKRQAEKDNLLG
+354 GKRQAERDNLLG
-366 LNYCVSLVVPEK
+366 LNYCISLVVPEK

-387 ITEQCH
+387 ITEQCY
-393 TFINSVDTAIKSV
+393 TFISSMDTSVKSV
-406 SSMCIVQTKR
+406 TNMCVAQTKR

-431 FYSLGNALS
+431 FYNLGNALS

-461 VYIDIGRMYDEQP
+461 AYIEIGRMYEEQP
-474 KYDWEPLGDKFHLY
+474 KYDFEPLGDKFHLY
-488 KGIAA
+488 KGIVGG
-493 SFPDVLAN
+493 FPEVLAN

-517 ENKMEVAQLNE
+517 EHKMEIAQLNE

-549 ERTVDIKATMQKFLK
+549 ERTIDLKATMQKFLK
-564 QQINFYKKIV
+564 QQINFYKRVV
-574 DKLETTLR
+574 DKLENTLQH
-582 YYDD
+582 YDD

>member
-1 MGQTDDCTFE
+1 MT
-11 VFASKLRF
+11 A
-19 IVKNSTGLKMATQ
+19 Q

-40 GEPGTTEMSITC
+40 GEPGTTEMSITT
-52 GEVLTL
+52 GEILTL

-68 EGKKSNGETGLF
+68 EGRNSKGETGLF
-80 PAAYVRKLT
+80 PAAYVRKIS
-89 PEESIQT
+89 PEDAVHG
-96 KAAPPAPRYDQA
+96 KAAPAAPRYDQA
-108 ADDWGEQHYS
+108 ADDWGDQQYS

-123 YQRGVSHEDGWD
+123 YQRAASHEDGWD
-135 DDWEDDTYSEI
+135 DDWDDDTYSEI
-146 GPAQQQ
+146 GPAQQKSHQ
-152 NKTSQYNQQ
+152 AQQ
-161 SSIVIPGMPIND
+161 APLAPLPGMPISD
-173 YNQHIDDT
+173 YNHQISDDT
-181 SSNYSSSVGT
+181 TSNFGSTVGT
-191 VRKNKFAPSSKI
+191 VRKNKFAPSSKV
-203 SGESYLLAT
+203 SGESYLLGT

-225 IQDEDGYIWSPITQP
+225 IQDEDGYIWSPIPQP
-240 YIVTVASPKKES
+240 YCVTVASPKKES

-301 DKQISGRY
+301 DKTISGRY

-322 EFVDWMCKHPVLS
+322 EFVDWMCRHPVLS
-335 RSEVWQHFLTC
+335 KSEVWQHFLTC

-354 GKRQAEKDNLLG
+354 GKRQAERDALLG
-366 LNYCVSLVVPEK
+366 LNYCISLVVPEK

-393 TFINSVDTAIKSV
+393 TFINSMDTSVKSV
-406 SSMCIVQTKR
+406 SNMCLAQTKR

-421 KSDCQKIGEA
+421 KTDCQKVGEA
-431 FYSLGNALS
+431 FYNLGNALS

-454 AIKMTGG
+454 AIKLTGG
-461 VYIDIGRMYDEQP
+461 AYIEIGRMYDEQP

-488 KGIAA
+488 KGIVG
-493 SFPDVLAN
+493 SFPDVLGN

-517 ENKMEVAQLNE
+517 EHKMEVAQLNE

-540 LAEINHFKS
+540 LAEINHFKA
-549 ERTVDIKATMQKFLK
+549 ERTTDIKATMQKFLR
-564 QQINFYKKIV
+564 QQITFYKKIV
-574 DKLETTLR
+574 DKLETTLQQ
-582 YYDD
+582 YDE